1 MLECVVNIS
10 EGRRV
15 ELLEELATATGPLL
29 LDRHR
34 DEHHNRS
41 VFTVAGP
48 AEPVAAAVRALARA
62 TVGRLDLR
70 THQGVHPRIGVLDVV
85 PWVALTGWPLDP
97 GPLAGAVEARD
108 DFARWAGDVLD
119 VPCFLYGTGRSLPEI
134 RREAWTTL
142 APDSGPLFPHPT
154 AGASAVGARPV
165 ILAYNLWLAEPDL
178 DLARRLAAHLR
189 GPAVRAL
196 GLPVGD
202 AVQVSCNL
210 IDPQVVGP
218 AAVFDAVAGQTGVAR
233 AELVGLLPARV
244 LEAIPKHR
252 WPELDLGRSR
262 TIEARLEQAGL
273 DGGR

>member
-15 ELLEELATATGPLL
+15 HVLDELALAAGPLL
-29 LDRHR
+29 LDVHR

-48 AEPVAAAVRALARA
+48 REQVADAVRALAGA
-62 TVGRLDLR
+62 TVERLDLCS
-70 THQGVHPRIGVLDVV
+70 HQGVHPRIGVLDVV
-85 PWVALTGWPLDP
+85 PWVAMTGWPLEP
-97 GPLAGAVEARD
+97 GPLEGAVEARD
-108 DFARWAGDVLD
+108 GFAQWAGDVLE
-119 VPCFLYGTGRSLPEI
+119 VPCFLYGTGRSLPQI
-134 RREAWTTL
+134 RREAWNTL
-142 APDSGPLFPHPT
+142 APDTGPLFPHPT
-154 AGASAVGARPV
+154 AGASAVGARTV
-165 ILAYNLWLAEPDL
+165 LVAYNLWLAEPDL
-178 DLARRLAAHLR
+178 NLARRLAADLR
-189 GPAVRAL
+189 GPAVRTL

-218 AAVFDAVAGQTGVAR
+218 AAVFDAVAARTGVAR

-244 LEAIPKHR
+244 LEAIPERR

-273 DGGR
+273 DGGS